1 MNEKHG
7 RGAPS
12 QSVQLGECATI
23 QFAEAYNG
31 SFGAELLARILSDT
45 PLNECTIRGLPGRA

>member
-12 QSVQLGECATI
+12 QSVQLGESATI
-23 QFAEAYNG
+23 ISVGPDKGFSGRA
-31 SFGAELLARILSDT
+31 LLARAIS
-45 PLNECTIRGLPGRA
+45 NHERGMPGRISA